1 MPWSRPSHF
10 PGSSPKSAPGCCP
23 PRRPGPRGCPPPD
36 REPTPGTLASP
47 CDPAAATIA
56 ATGAGG
62 GADTGARAGYLL
74 DPDAATSPRPGRGSW
89 LSRTASRFRL
99 ARRRTQILL
108 SLALL
113 ALVTGAVTAAV
124 VLAAPEPPAVV
135 PYPAVTGDLGQHL
148 QELQKSVE
156 P

>member
-1 MPWSRPSHF
+1 MPTQRGTPALTDRLD
-10 PGSSPKSAPGCCP
+10 PTQD
-23 PRRPGPRGCPPPD
+23 RPGK
-36 REPTPGTLASP
+36 
-47 CDPAAATIA
+47 AAA
-56 ATGAGG
+56 
-62 GADTGARAGYLL
+62 
-74 DPDAATSPRPGRGSW
+74 PV